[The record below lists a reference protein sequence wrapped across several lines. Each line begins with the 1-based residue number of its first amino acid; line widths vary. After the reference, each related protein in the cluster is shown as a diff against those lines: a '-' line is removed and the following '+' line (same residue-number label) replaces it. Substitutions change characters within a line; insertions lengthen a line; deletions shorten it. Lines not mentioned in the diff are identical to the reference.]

1 MLCVAEEE
9 RRAENGNVLNLRYD
23 VFFFFNPEGFM
34 CGNGKILPALHV
46 AHMPTLLCQ

>member
-9 RRAENGNVLNLRYD
+9 RQAENGNVLNLRCN
-23 VFFFFNPEGFM
+23 VFFFNPEGFM

>member
-23 VFFFFNPEGFM
+23 VFFFNPEGFM